1 MDYCFLGRVLE
12 KTKTQEETTVSDLKT
27 PEGPEAESE
36 GVMPVLV
43 IVDERTGA
51 VFSEVVAK
59 GVTEHAIHTVMEAL
73 KFCGRQRV
81 ILHTDAEPS
90 IKAPQKLLG
99 TSGEMKPRFRM
110 HPGSHMHQKAKLSV
124 Q

>member
-1 MDYCFLGRVLE
+1 MITVVLGKFEKRPEPSGIEVPRVSMDYCFLGRVLD
-12 KTKTQEETTVSDLKT
+12 KTKAQEETMVSDLMT
-27 PEGPEAESE
+27 LEGPEAEAE

-51 VFSEVVAK
+51 VFSQVVAK
-59 GVTEHAIHTVMEAL
+59 GVNGHAIHTVTEAL

-90 IKAPQKLLG
+90 TKAL
-99 TSGEMKPRFRM
+99 
-110 HPGSHMHQKAKLSV
+110 
-124 Q
+124 